1 MFKLNNSSKLINN
14 LVKTT
19 NFNNNGSNKLLLINS
34 SKSNKIFY
42 GTKQPKEGNDMNK
55 TNASGKDNSDNLS
68 IKSQIFLNYDTGT
81 ERGGYMKKSL
91 YDYDPIAT
99 KAIKESTEYFAFGD
113 TQVGDII
120 KAKPEKQIIYIKS
133 NNTIYEAIK
142 VMNNHGIGCLLVVSE
157 IDGSLVGIFTERD
170 YLGKVALMGKDSKET
185 FVQEA
190 MTTKVLTI
198 DSKVGVVEAM
208 KLMTEKRFRHI
219 PVTDEDGIN
228 VIGLVSI
235 TDLIKTLRTNQKE
248 TIKYLNNFLNDP
260 GRYSL

>member
-1 MFKLNNSSKLINN
+1 MLKLNKSSKLINN
-14 LVKTT
+14 LIKTT
-19 NFNNNGSNKLLLINS
+19 TNNCSSNSVSKLFVINS
-34 SKSNKIFY
+34 SSNSNKFF
-42 GTKQPKEGNDMNK
+42 GTKQQGDKK
-55 TNASGKDNSDNLS
+55 SGSDNFDNLS
-68 IKSQIFLNYDTGT
+68 IKSQIFLNYDNGS
-81 ERGGYMKKSL
+81 EKGGYMKKSL

-113 TQVGDII
+113 TKVGDII
-120 KAKPEKQIIYIKS
+120 KSKSEKQIIYIKS
-133 NNTIYEAIK
+133 NNTIYDAIK
-142 VMNNHGIGCLLVVSE
+142 TMNNHGIGCLLVVSE
-157 IDGSLVGIFTERD
+157 VDGSLVGIFTERD
-170 YLGKVALMGKDSKET
+170 YLGKVALMGKSSKET
-185 FVQEA
+185 YVQDA
-190 MTTKVLTI
+190 MTTKVITI
-198 DSKVGVVEAM
+198 NSKVGVVEAM

>member
-14 LVKTT
+14 LIKTT
-19 NFNNNGSNKLLLINS
+19 TCNNSCSKLLLINN

-42 GTKQPKEGNDMNK
+42 GTKQEGSSGNNK
-55 TNASGKDNSDNLS
+55 TSGKDNSDNLS
-68 IKSQIFLNYDTGT
+68 IKSQIYLNYDTGK
-81 ERGGYMKKSL
+81 EKGGYMKKSL

-120 KAKPEKQIIYIKS
+120 KEKQEKQIIYVKS
-133 NNTIYEAIK
+133 DNTIYDAIK
-142 VMNNHGIGCLLVVSE
+142 LMNNHGIGCLLVVSE
-157 IDGSLVGIFTERD
+157 VDGSLVGIFTERD
-170 YLGKVALMGKDSKET
+170 YLGKVALMGKSSKET
-185 FVQEA
+185 LVQDA
-190 MTTKVLTI
+190 MNTKVVTI
-198 DSKVGVVEAM
+198 NSKVGVVEAM

-219 PVTDEDGIN
+219 PVTDEDCIN

>member
-14 LVKTT
+14 LIKTT
-19 NFNNNGSNKLLLINS
+19 TCNSSCSKLLLINN

-42 GTKQPKEGNDMNK
+42 GTKQEGSGNNK
-55 TNASGKDNSDNLS
+55 TSAKDNSDNLS
-68 IKSQIFLNYDTGT
+68 IKSQIYLNYDTGK
-81 ERGGYMKKSL
+81 EKGGYMKKSL

-120 KAKPEKQIIYIKS
+120 KEKQEKQIIYVKS
-133 NNTIYEAIK
+133 NNTIYDAIK
-142 VMNNHGIGCLLVVSE
+142 LMNNHGIGCLLVVSE
-157 IDGSLVGIFTERD
+157 VDGSLVGIFTERD
-170 YLGKVALMGKDSKET
+170 YLGKVALMGKSSKET
-185 FVQEA
+185 LVQDA
-190 MTTKVLTI
+190 MTTKVVTI
-198 DSKVGVVEAM
+198 NSKVGVVEAM

-219 PVTDEDGIN
+219 PVVDEDCIN

>member
-14 LVKTT
+14 LIKITT
-19 NFNNNGSNKLLLINS
+19 SNNISSSSSKLLLINS
-34 SKSNKIFY
+34 YNSNKIFY
-42 GTKQPKEGNDMNK
+42 GTKQQQEEGGNK
-55 TNASGKDNSDNLS
+55 SRKDNSDNLS
-68 IKSQIFLNYDTGT
+68 IKSQIFLNYDTGS

-99 KAIKESTEYFAFGD
+99 KAIEESTEYFAFGD

-133 NNTIYEAIK
+133 NNTIYDAIK
-142 VMNNHGIGCLLVVSE
+142 VMNNHGIGCLLVVSD

-170 YLGKVALMGKDSKET
+170 YLGKVALMGKNSKET
-185 FVQEA
+185 FVQDA
-190 MTTKVLTI
+190 MTTKVITI
-198 DSKVGVVEAM
+198 DSKIGVVEAM

-228 VIGLVSI
+228 VIGLISI
-235 TDLIKTLRTNQKE
+235 TDLIRTLRTNQKE